1 MWRAMPGRSESG
13 GTATVA
19 HLSRLTTLTDC
30 VVRVDGV
37 VATHTD
43 KESVNTDSRAI
54 GNVDPVISPGWND
67 PEPVLDRPIMDTSAQ
82 KSARQNAKPVAPPSA
97 RHFLGN
103 LRFRILRRINRA

>member
-1 MWRAMPGRSESG
+1 
-13 GTATVA
+13 
-19 HLSRLTTLTDC
+19 
-30 VVRVDGV
+30 V
-37 VATHTD
+37 VATNTN
-43 KESVNTDSRAI
+43 KVSVNTNSRAM

-103 LRFRILRRINRA
+103 LRFRSLRRINRA